1 MSTGAKVGISIG
13 VVIGTLLV
21 VIEMYKKARRIHRWM
36 KGRDA
41 RGDAEKFEKAELDGK
56 EVKCVKIVELRSGPR
71 SPVELPV
78 EEPQHELS

>member
-21 VIEMYKKARRIHRWM
+21 IMEMYQNARRIRRWIRRSDA
-36 KGRDA
+36 KGDV
-41 RGDAEKFEKAELDGK
+41 EKFEKPELDGK
-56 EVKCVKIVELRSGPR
+56 EAKCVKIVELRSGPR

-78 EEPQHELS
+78 EEPHHELS